1 MVFRDK
7 GNGRFPSLRD
17 GRRNIFKSCKHKI
30 GVLSLVTFLII
41 FFGHKGTNEDYS
53 QKLIK
58 SYRSDEILSDN
69 DENNGE
75 EFPLDM
81 DGGDDENDKYMQ
93 LNLSVAV
100 KQQFFNFSSDLG
112 DCNHI
117 SIPSDLFIPIFVLS
131 RDRVDALKK
140 SVETYQ
146 QTISS
151 PYDIIV
157 LDHKSTY
164 PPMINYLKRMQDEKQ
179 FTVHF
184 LQNDKWDDALSE
196 SSRFIEQYLKDHPH
210 AEYYVFTDSDIAFY
224 HTQSDVLLFYA
235 ANLASCPKIEVVGPA
250 LKISDIPD
258 HYNFGEASWLEGHKI
273 FWSSPPYLA
282 TWKGIGYHVVKQP
295 IDTTFSMRRRN
306 TIFKRMIDG
315 LNTLRCYAPYVAT
328 HTDWYLNSSSLPQ
341 DKIWYK
347 DHLGVNKDVNHH

>member
-1 MVFRDK
+1 MMKYLSHHRATVVYLTISVFFLMMYQSIHSALAVERSLAQHSDSDTSSSLLEGTIPPTK
-7 GNGRFPSLRD
+7 ESNVSIDSHEVMNGTEQ
-17 GRRNIFKSCKHKI
+17 KI
-30 GVLSLVTFLII
+30 S
-41 FFGHKGTNEDYS
+41 E
-53 QKLIK
+53 
-58 SYRSDEILSDN
+58 DEI
-69 DENNGE
+69 
-75 EFPLDM
+75 
-81 DGGDDENDKYMQ
+81 
-93 LNLSVAV
+93 

-131 RDRVDALKK
+131 RDRLDALKK
-140 SVETYQ
+140 AVESYQ

-151 PYDIIV
+151 PFDIIV

-184 LQNDKWDDALSE
+184 LQNDKWNAALRE

-210 AEYYVFTDSDIAFY
+210 AGYYVFTDSDIAFY

-258 HYNFGEASWLEGHKI
+258 HYTFGEASWLTGHKL

-295 IDTTFSMRRRN
+295 IDTTFAMRRRN

-315 LNTLRCYAPYVAT
+315 RNTLRCYAPYVAT